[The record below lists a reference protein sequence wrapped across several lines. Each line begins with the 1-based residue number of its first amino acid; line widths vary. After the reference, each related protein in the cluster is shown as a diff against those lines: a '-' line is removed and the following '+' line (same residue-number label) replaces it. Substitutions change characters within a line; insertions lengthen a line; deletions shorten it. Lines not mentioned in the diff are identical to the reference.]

1 MVCLIP
7 FSVIIGIYAKTVQEE
22 IRDKSMKLS
31 VKSDEKL
38 WGFDIDGKVY
48 KAFIKAKEAQN
59 KEL

>member
-1 MVCLIP
+1 
-7 FSVIIGIYAKTVQEE
+7 VQEK